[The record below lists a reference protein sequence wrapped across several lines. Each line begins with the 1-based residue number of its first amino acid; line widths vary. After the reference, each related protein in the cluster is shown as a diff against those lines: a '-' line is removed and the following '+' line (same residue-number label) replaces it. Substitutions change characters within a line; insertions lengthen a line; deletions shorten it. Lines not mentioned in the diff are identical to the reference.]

1 MKGKDKVNRAVELS
15 KMFLINIAEAS
26 VLGLIVTVGAVG
38 FLTLCG
44 VCTINWSMFIW

>member
-1 MKGKDKVNRAVELS
+1 VSKVKAVGK
-15 KMFLINIAEAS
+15 NIIEAMM
-26 VLGLIVTVGAVG
+26 LGVIVTVSSVG